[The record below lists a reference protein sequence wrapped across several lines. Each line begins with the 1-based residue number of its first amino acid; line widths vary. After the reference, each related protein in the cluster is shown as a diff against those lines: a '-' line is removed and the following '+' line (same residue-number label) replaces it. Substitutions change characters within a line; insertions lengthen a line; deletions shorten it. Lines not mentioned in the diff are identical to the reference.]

1 MNNILTEL
9 VPRKVRLWL
18 YVIAFFASGAFAAWQ
33 VAEGDWLKFAAAVL
47 ALVLSALAASN
58 VTPPPDPGPP
68 DPLPVEPQATV
79 EPSEQPPSA
88 APTTRP
94 TDPGSWL

>member
-18 YVIAFFASGAFAAWQ
+18 YVITFFASGAIAAWQ

-47 ALVLSALAASN
+47 ALAISALAASN
-58 VTPPPDPGPP
+58 VTPAPDPGPP
-68 DPLPVEPQATV
+68 DPPAVESQTTV
-79 EPSEQPPSA
+79 EPSEQPPHDGPLS
-88 APTTRP
+88 RP
-94 TDPGSWL
+94 NDGSWL